1 MACTDV
7 DMTVPKNYVLG
18 ATGIMVR
25 ETKTSDSTK
34 TVSYHAEDVHDFVW
48 TASPDFAVVEDQ
60 WNNVHIR
67 LLTQPHKVGNI
78 SERYMYSVK
87 AAMVRFHEWVGV
99 YPYPNLTIVD
109 PPMNASGACGMEY
122 PTLITGESLWG
133 LPERCSPGRIGNDS

>member
-1 MACTDV
+1 M
-7 DMTVPKNYVLG
+7 P
-18 ATGIMVR
+18 
-25 ETKTSDSTK
+25 
-34 TVSYHAEDVHDFVW
+34 EDVHDFAW

-67 LLTQPHKVGNI
+67 LLTQPYKVGNI
-78 SERYMYSVK
+78 SGRYMYLVK
-87 AAMVRFHEWVGV
+87 AALARFQDWVGV

-133 LPERCSPGRIGNDS
+133 LPNGVRLEELATVNEFGHQVPGMAWWATMNLKRHGSMKESTRITKHAL